1 MYNQMLQIAVEII
14 SAVACFILLK
24 FMIKPYTV
32 TREGRY
38 IGLPLGFGFLGVSYA
53 LSAIAYSQ
61 PNFGYS
67 HLKWIQLL
75 FRAFSF
81 IFLAVAYYFS
91 KKPSKNT
98 RLIWDIIFS
107 GLFVCLAALLLL
119 VFIAPQIPQSS
130 YQTVNDFVRVINI
143 ICLSYICIHCIRE
156 HTKEPDP
163 ISIWILGGYI
173 LLDLSQFSYL
183 IFNIYSVD
191 FTFWGSLALRLISFA
206 VFLFATYRSFHMQ
219 KEGAKT

>member
-1 MYNQMLQIAVEII
+1 MYNQILQIAVEII

-38 IGLPLGFGFLGVSYA
+38 IGLPLGFGFLGASYA
-53 LSAIAYSQ
+53 LSAIAYAQ
-61 PNFGYS
+61 PNFGES

-98 RLIWDIIFS
+98 RLIWDITFS
-107 GLFVCLAALLLL
+107 GLFVGLAALLLL
-119 VFIAPQIPQSS
+119 VFIAPQVPLSS
-130 YQTVNDFVRVINI
+130 YKTINVFVRVINI
-143 ICLSYICIHCIRE
+143 ICLSYISIYCTRE
-156 HTKEPDP
+156 HTKDPDP
-163 ISIWILGGYI
+163 ILIWVLGGYAF
-173 LLDLSQFSYL
+173 LGLSQFSYL
-183 IFNIYSVD
+183 IFNIYSVG
-191 FTFWGSLALRLISFA
+191 FTFWGSLALRLISLA
-206 VFLFATYRSFHMQ
+206 IFLVATYRTFHMQ
-219 KEGAKT
+219 EKGNKR